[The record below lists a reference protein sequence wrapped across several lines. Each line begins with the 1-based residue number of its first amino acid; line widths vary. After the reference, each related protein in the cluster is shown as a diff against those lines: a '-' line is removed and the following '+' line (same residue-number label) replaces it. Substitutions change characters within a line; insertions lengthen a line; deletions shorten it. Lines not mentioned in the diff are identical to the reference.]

1 MLILT
6 RLSKCK
12 KFILLVRSKKL
23 YIRQCFLIT
32 NHFKTNQLITNQ
44 QVSSPKYLV
53 LILDTS
59 STFGE
64 DIKGIISKVSETIGL
79 LRKLN
84 YCLPQSSLITI
95 YKLFVRPDFDDGDKA
110 YNNSFQQILESRQ
123 YKASLPITS
132 AIKVSSTK
140 KINQELG
147 LESLQNR

>member
-1 MLILT
+1 M
-6 RLSKCK
+6 
-12 KFILLVRSKKL
+12 
-23 YIRQCFLIT
+23 
-32 NHFKTNQLITNQ
+32 TNQ

-59 STFGE
+59 STFDE

-84 YCLPQSSLITI
+84 YCLPKSSLITI